1 MLCVPMVRVNVDSL
15 GILRTHH
22 YVDIIGGET
31 MAYRKDERPLFNL
44 METLLFVL
52 AIPMILLIVWLSDLM
67 RGNK

>member
-1 MLCVPMVRVNVDSL
+1 
-15 GILRTHH
+15 
-22 YVDIIGGET
+22 